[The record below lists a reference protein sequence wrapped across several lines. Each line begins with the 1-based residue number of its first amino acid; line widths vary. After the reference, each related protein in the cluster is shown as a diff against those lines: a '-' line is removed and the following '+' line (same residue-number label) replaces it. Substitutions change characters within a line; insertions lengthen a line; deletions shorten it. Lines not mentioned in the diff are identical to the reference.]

1 VYTEAELRAVQAL
14 QQELTVSGLAEQ
26 LDRSRSYVSELVDQ
40 MESKGLVHTT
50 RKGKQKQINRSDAR
64 AIELFDRFVH
74 QYTHIPFPELLGGT
88 TLRLLYY
95 LQSPMTATQLAE
107 HAGVHRSTVHR
118 SLSPLEN
125 RGIIYKSDGK
135 YTLNDEFEKLSTVA
149 HEFAHIRHRHRI
161 QDHTESFTLLWES
174 LDECLVQ
181 TGAEITA
188 DTFHLTGPELF
199 QTYDLPLLARQRR
212 YYFYSE
218 SVDEISPAELCCHML
233 VIDDGTRSQSY
244 CLLLM
249 SATAIDRTE
258 LLEVADTY
266 DVSDQVSNLLD
277 YLDSEGESRSE
288 RLPRWEEFRTLAD
301 DYEVTV

>member
-149 HEFAHIRHRHRI
+149 REL
-161 QDHTESFTLLWES
+161 HTS
-174 LDECLVQ
+174 
-181 TGAEITA
+181 G
-188 DTFHLTGPELF
+188 
-199 QTYDLPLLARQRR
+199 
-212 YYFYSE
+212 
-218 SVDEISPAELCCHML
+218 
-233 VIDDGTRSQSY
+233 IDIASK
-244 CLLLM
+244 
-249 SATAIDRTE
+249 IIP
-258 LLEVADTY
+258 
-266 DVSDQVSNLLD
+266 
-277 YLDSEGESRSE
+277 SRSHSSGN
-288 RLPRWEEFRTLAD
+288 R
-301 DYEVTV
+301 